1 MPAPVA
7 VIIAR
12 PEHTKAFKKW
22 LGSSSAVSL
31 FEDSESLR
39 AVEAILKRPPKLL
52 AIDRIFAE
60 TSRAAALVSR
70 LKTASPSPKI
80 DLRVLLEDE
89 ANVPLI
95 LAQPLASLEEALLQ
109 TSRPLD
115 RAGTRRAVRFSMNR
129 RPVVVNGEEGE
140 LVDLS
145 VTGAQILLPLRVQ
158 PSQPLRLTIVDG
170 PTEIRCNGS
179 VAWSVAV
186 PMGGTIRYRAGMEF
200 ISPDTKKLEALCNLY
215 GGPPDH
221 TFGAA

>member
-31 FEDSESLR
+31 FEDSESLQ
-39 AVEAILKRPPKLL
+39 AAEAILKRPPRLL

-60 TSRAAALVSR
+60 TARAAALVSR
-70 LKTASPSPKI
+70 LRTASPSPKI

-115 RAGTRRAVRFSMNR
+115 HAGTRRAIRFPMNR
-129 RPVVVNGEEGE
+129 RPVVVNGEE
-140 LVDLS
+140 VDLS
-145 VTGAQILLPLRVQ
+145 VTGAQLLLPLRVR
-158 PSQPLRLTIVDG
+158 PSQPLRLTIADG

-186 PMGGTIRYRAGMEF
+186 PMGRTIHYRAGMEF

-215 GGPPDH
+215 GGTPDH